1 MATRRRPG
9 GRTPALI
16 GLAAWFVCYAA
27 GRAAAADVELRPIKY
42 DALADSVRALHGQVV
57 LVVVWGEY

>member
-9 GRTPALI
+9 GCKVALI

-27 GRAAAADVELRPIKY
+27 GRAAAADVELRPVKY
-42 DALADSVRALHGQVV
+42 DDLADSIRALHGRVV